1 MNYNNSLLIKI
12 NDIEDIRK
20 FANIVITFDSD
31 INIYYNKNKYYD
43 AKSILAIMALDISK
57 PKYIE
62 IISNNKDEIIRFKEC
77 MKEFEYKES

>member
-77 MKEFEYKES
+77 MKEFKYKES